1 MKNKCHIG
9 YKTLWEKKILV
20 TSNFSFSQNVFYSY
34 ISSVRQNGALCGNG
48 FKKKALEN
56 TVGEGET
63 NVCQNV
69 NLAFHGVENIA
80 K

>member
-48 FKKKALEN
+48 FGLFYGTANQEWDNSVIFKKIK
-56 TVGEGET
+56 
-63 NVCQNV
+63 
-69 NLAFHGVENIA
+69 I
-80 K
+80 